1 MRYVLVTLVLPFAFI
16 AAGCSEERDHPA
28 PAKPAVVSV
37 PDLVGDDLDSAQERL
52 ESLGIDYSVDS
63 GDEAVLVE
71 HLWEGCS
78 QDPSAG
84 TRARVVTL
92 TGEPSCYGA

>member
-1 MRYVLVTLVLPFAFI
+1 MMVMLVLPFAFI

-28 PAKPAVVSV
+28 PAKPAAVTI

-52 ESLGIDYSVDS
+52 GSLGIDYSVDS

-71 HLWEGCS
+71 HLWEVCS
-78 QDPSAG
+78 QYPSAG
-84 TRARVVTL
+84 TKARFVTL
-92 TGEPSCYGA
+92 TVKHSCYGD